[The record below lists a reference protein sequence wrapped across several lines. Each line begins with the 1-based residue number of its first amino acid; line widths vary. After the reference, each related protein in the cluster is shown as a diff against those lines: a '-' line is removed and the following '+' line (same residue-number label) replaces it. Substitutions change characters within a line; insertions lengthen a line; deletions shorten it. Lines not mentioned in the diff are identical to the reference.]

1 MYNQINNQIKLAM
14 KIKDKS
20 KLSVLRILKADII
33 MKAKELRISEDK
45 LNKNILLS
53 VIEKT
58 LKKYKEELSFVKDE
72 VKIVELKYA
81 IELLESYLPEKL
93 SINELK
99 DIINKVVENVGNSG
113 NCIGETMKVLSK
125 ELKGKADMKEV
136 KKLVDECSILRTK
149 DS

>member
-1 MYNQINNQIKLAM
+1 MYNQINNQIISAM
-14 KIKDKS
+14 KAKDTN

-45 LNKNILLS
+45 LDQSVLFT

-72 VKIVELKYA
+72 VKIVELNYA
-81 IELLESYLPEKL
+81 IKLLESYLPEKL
-93 SINELK
+93 SIDELK
-99 DIINKVVENVGNSG
+99 DFIVGVIKGMSNDG
-113 NCIGETMKVLSK
+113 HNIGEVMKVLSK

-136 KKLVDECSILRTK
+136 KKLVDKCFNK
-149 DS
+149 